1 MKTRTAT
8 ILSVGAILAASGA
21 AIAINTNIFR
31 GTTALAETTQEST
44 PMDTESNGASSNA
57 TSTTQAPASPI
68 DGVTANTTVFDV
80 PNVGEVTIARNGDQ
94 LSVVSAKSQ
103 HGYQVDVERAEGA
116 IVKVEFEGPQAHY
129 EFRAKV
135 VDGSIMT
142 NISSHGFPVPGG
154 DGSTPKA
161 SQRHHD
167 DDDDHDDDDHDHD
180 DDHEDDHHEEDD
192 HDDD

>member
-31 GTTALAETTQEST
+31 GTTALAETTQEAT
-44 PMDTESNGASSNA
+44 RVDTDSIGALSRA
-57 TSTTQAPASPI
+57 TSTTQAPASPM
-68 DGVTANTTVFDV
+68 DGDSADSTVFDV
-80 PNVGEVTIARNGDQ
+80 PNVGEVTIAKNGDQ
-94 LSVVSAKSQ
+94 LSVVSAASQ
-103 HGYQVDVERAEGA
+103 YGYQVDVERAKGA

-135 VDGSIMT
+135 VDGSILT

-154 DGSTPKA
+154 DDSTPKA
-161 SQRHHD
+161 SQR
-167 DDDDHDDDDHDHD
+167 DHDD
-180 DDHEDDHHEEDD
+180 HEEDD
-192 HDDD
+192 EHDEHDEDEHDDD